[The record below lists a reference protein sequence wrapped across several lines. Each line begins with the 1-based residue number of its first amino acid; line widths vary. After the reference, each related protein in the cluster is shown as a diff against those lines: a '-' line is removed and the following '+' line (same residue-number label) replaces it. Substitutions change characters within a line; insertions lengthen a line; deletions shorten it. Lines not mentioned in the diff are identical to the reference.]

1 MTGATINLSPSSFTR
16 DSSSEYSSHLLSNEL
31 IVEIENT
38 GSLNAIGFWYKICLN
53 ESNNCNDDTTRIEI
67 DTIDDSNHYCQAVY
81 LLDEPVLVQKNDTIL
96 ISVSLDENAG
106 VMCKL
111 LKHEVHFNSSISSY
125 I

>member
-1 MTGATINLSPSSFTR
+1 MSPSSFTR
-16 DSSSEYSSHLLSNEL
+16 DSSSEYSTNLLSNEL
-31 IVEIENT
+31 TIEIEHT

-53 ESNNCNDDTTRIEI
+53 ESNNCNDDTTCIEI

-111 LKHEVHFNSSISSY
+111 LKHQVHFNSSISSY

>member
-1 MTGATINLSPSSFTR
+1 MSSPITGATINLSPSSFTR
-16 DSSSEYSSHLLSNEL
+16 DSSSEYSTNLLSNEL
-31 IVEIENT
+31 VIEIEHT

-53 ESNNCNDDTTRIEI
+53 ESSNCKDDMTRNEI

-81 LLDEPVLVQKNDTIL
+81 LLDEPVFVQKNDTIR

-111 LKHEVHFNSSISSY
+111 LKHESY
-125 I
+125 SLK